1 MARANARRNDNGE
14 LRSQVREGG
23 STEEEDVVVARQT
36 MTPSPS
42 VSSAFIQAKDTRTKR
57 GIHRA
62 VNRYRTSRS
71 LHASTCFSRRVD
83 GYVYWDN

>member
-1 MARANARRNDNGE
+1 MARANVMHDARRNGE

-57 GIHRA
+57 VMPSIATAPPARCTP
-62 VNRYRTSRS
+62 R
-71 LHASTCFSRRVD
+71 HASLGGWMD
-83 GYVYWDN
+83 VYWDN